1 MKRLLNHRTTIKY
14 LAVLLLPFSGSAL
27 ANAYVD
33 ASQPFLEIRD
43 VKQQAETW
51 AVCAA
56 SYDIMSTIM
65 EADAPAKARQLSD
78 LGNGAQ
84 LAVGMA
90 LVIDDLNPDISVEQF
105 KVLWVDSQ
113 SAMSEWP
120 QTQLTSILADAE
132 KLGTERAQEF
142 GKKINATV
150 VACINNLKAQKMY
163 VDSWRELVESGLLQ
177 LPKEME

>member
-1 MKRLLNHRTTIKY
+1 MKRLVKHRTTIKY
-14 LAVLLLPFSGSAL
+14 LAVLLTTFSGSAW

-33 ASQPFLEIRD
+33 SNKPFLDIKD
-43 VKQQAETW
+43 VQQQAETW

-65 EADAPAKARQLSD
+65 EADAPARAKQLSD

-90 LVIDDLNPDISVEQF
+90 LVINDLDPDISLDRF
-105 KVLWVDSQ
+105 KILWADSQ
-113 SAMSEWP
+113 TAMNEWP
-120 QTQLTSILADAE
+120 QAQLTSILADAE
-132 KLGTERAQEF
+132 KLGPDRAQEF
-142 GKKINATV
+142 GEKINATV
-150 VACINNLKAQKMY
+150 VTCINNLGAQKQY

-177 LPKEME
+177 LPE